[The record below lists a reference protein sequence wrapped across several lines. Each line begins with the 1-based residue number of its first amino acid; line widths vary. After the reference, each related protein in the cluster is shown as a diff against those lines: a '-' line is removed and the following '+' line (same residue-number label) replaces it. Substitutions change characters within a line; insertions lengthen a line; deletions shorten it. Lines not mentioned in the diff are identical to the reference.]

1 MSSRRR
7 QYVFTVTAA
16 LGGVILLAWA
26 ARRAGISEI
35 IDGIQRV
42 GWGLIPI
49 LGLGGLRFVVRAE
62 AWRLCAPT
70 DGRLPWRQAFTAFL
84 AGDALGNVTPLGLLA
99 SEPTKVFLTR
109 HHLATRESISSLAI
123 DNLLYSASIVTMVG
137 GSGAVLLL
145 KVPLPYEW
153 RKWGTV
159 ALAILF
165 MAAIAFVR
173 LLRGSS
179 GVGTLVPVRWRERAA
194 ALRGSV
200 LEFSSGHPLRLWRV
214 YALDLVFHA
223 LAVLEAFLALRWLL
237 GAASP
242 SFLQAL
248 LFEALNRV
256 ITVLFKFV
264 PFRAGVDEVSSGGL
278 AHLLGM
284 DPVTGV
290 ALAIVRKVR
299 NLFWAGIGMTIIAVR
314 PGQAAPATDHL

>member
-1 MSSRRR
+1 MSLRRR
-7 QYVFTVTAA
+7 QHVFTITAA
-16 LGGVILLAWA
+16 LGGVLLLAWA
-26 ARRAGISEI
+26 ARRAGVSEI
-35 IDGIQRV
+35 VDGIQRV
-42 GWGLIPI
+42 GWGLVPI

-62 AWRLCAPT
+62 AWRLCAPA
-70 DGRLPWRQAFTAFL
+70 DRRLPWRRAFTAFL

-123 DNLLYSASIVTMVG
+123 DNLLYSASIATIVG
-137 GSGAVLLL
+137 GSGVVLLL
-145 KVPLPYEW
+145 TVPLPYAW
-153 RKWGTV
+153 REWGTV

-165 MAAIAFVR
+165 IGVIAFAH

-179 GVGTLVPVRWRERAA
+179 GAGALVPIRWRERAA

-214 YALDLVFHA
+214 YALDLAFHA

-278 AHLLGM
+278 ARLLGM

-314 PGQAAPATDHL
+314 PGQAAPATDRL

>member
-1 MSSRRR
+1 MSLRRR
-7 QYVFTVTAA
+7 QQVFTVTAA
-16 LGGVILLAWA
+16 LGGLLLLAWA
-26 ARRAGISEI
+26 ARRAGISDI
-35 IDGIQRV
+35 VDGIRRV

-49 LGLGGLRFVVRAE
+49 LGLGGLRFAVRAE
-62 AWRLCAPT
+62 AWRLCAPI
-70 DGRLPWRQAFTAFL
+70 DRRLTWRQAFTAFL
-84 AGDALGNVTPLGLLA
+84 AGDAVGNVTPLGLLA

-137 GSGAVLLL
+137 GSGVVLLL
-145 KVPLPYEW
+145 RVPLPDEW

-159 ALAILF
+159 ALAILLI
-165 MAAIAFVR
+165 AAIVFAR

-179 GVGTLVPVRWRERAA
+179 GMGALIPVRWRERAA

-242 SFLQAL
+242 SPLQAL

-284 DPVTGV
+284 DPATGV

-299 NLFWAGIGMTIIAVR
+299 NLFWAGIGMTIIAVH

>member
-137 GSGAVLLL
+137 GSGVVLLL

>member
-7 QYVFTVTAA
+7 QYVLTVTAA

-137 GSGAVLLL
+137 GSGVVLLL